1 MKIGIV
7 MSTFYRKDGKS
18 AFFLKRSIDSVIK
31 QKHENWKLF
40 LIGDRYERPEEI
52 EDILSL
58 YKKYDIY
65 FNNLPI
71 AKERDNPAYWNR
83 SFGGNMPVWCAGGV
97 NAINTGIVKA
107 KEEGFSYICHLD
119 HDDHW
124 HPDHLMLINKCIK
137 KYKSLWISTKSTYGH
152 SAILPSGDFG
162 SELFIDRMPQPANTI
177 HSSCCI
183 DFSVFP
189 YLYEDTFEKTGTP
202 LPADLVMINRI
213 NEYIS
218 KNNNFTSKLINKITC
233 FKEEEGYIRD
243 AHCEEPRAK
252 I

>member
-40 LIGDRYERPEEI
+40 LIGDRYERPKEI

-83 SFGGNMPVWCAGGV
+83 SFGGDMPVWCAGGV

-137 KYKSLWISTKSTYGH
+137 KYKSLWISTKSTY
-152 SAILPSGDFG
+152 PSGIVLPQEDYGNQIFV
-162 SELFIDRMPQPANTI
+162 DRFPHPANTV
-177 HSSCCI
+177 HSACCI
-183 DFSVFP
+183 NFSVFP
-189 YLYEDTFEKTGTP
+189 SLYEDTFESNGIPK
-202 LPADLVMINRI
+202 PADIVMINNII
-213 NEYIS
+213 NFIQS
-218 KNNNFTSKLINKITC
+218 NKKFTAKLINKVTC
-233 FKEEEGYIRD
+233 FKDEEGYIRK
-243 AHCEEPRAK
+243 ENS
-252 I
+252 